1 MKLFDKM
8 KTNERE
14 MILSMLANNAERNIE
29 LLVEET
35 FDDDCPF
42 TFVDVLLLA
51 TYFDNRWGTGMSF
64 YGRCMDIHRK
74 RGQEVKA

>member
-14 MILSMLANNAERNIE
+14 MILSMLANDTERNIKW
-29 LLVEET
+29 LVEQT

-42 TFVDVLLLA
+42 TSADVLKLSHYLGS
-51 TYFDNRWGTGMSF
+51 RWGVDLTSIYMLTFDEQLELSN
-64 YGRCMDIHRK
+64 K
-74 RGQEVKA
+74 

>member
-1 MKLFDKM
+1 MKIFDKM

-42 TFVDVLLLA
+42 TFDDVLQLA
-51 TYFDNRWGTGMSF
+51 MYLGKRWGTSMYKDAYHHCASV
-64 YGRCMDIHRK
+64 IKRK
-74 RGQEVKA
+74 

>member
-29 LLVEET
+29 LLVLESVDE
-35 FDDDCPF
+35 DCRF
-42 TFVDVLLLA
+42 NFADVLSLA
-51 TYFDNRWGTGMSF
+51 LYMDKRWGTSM
-64 YGRCMDIHRK
+64 YRMCLKIERKHRT
-74 RGQEVKA
+74 EVKA

>member
-29 LLVEET
+29 LLVVQT
-35 FDDDCPF
+35 FDDDCQF
-42 TFVDVLLLA
+42 TFTDVLKLA
-51 TYFDNRWGTGMSF
+51 HYLSNLWGVDLTSVCSMTFDEHWNYNG
-64 YGRCMDIHRK
+64 K
-74 RGQEVKA
+74 